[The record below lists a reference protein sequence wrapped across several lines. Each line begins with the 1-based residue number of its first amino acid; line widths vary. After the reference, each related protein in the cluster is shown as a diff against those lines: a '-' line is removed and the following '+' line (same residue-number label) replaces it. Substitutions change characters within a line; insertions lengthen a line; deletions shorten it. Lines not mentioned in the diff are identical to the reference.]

1 LFLKKKITWV
11 YIISLLF
18 ILINTYLVYKEL
30 YYLTLFPIG
39 ILVLLFAFFSLDKLL
54 LLLVFLTPFS
64 IPLSEIIPGLDFNM
78 YIPTEPI
85 IFCIL
90 IIFILK
96 ISIEQ
101 KFDKKILLHPISI
114 AIYINLIWILIT
126 CFTST
131 MPLVSFKFLLSRL
144 WFIVAFYFL
153 ISQVFRN
160 QKNIYN
166 FLWLYII
173 PLIIVIAY
181 TIINHIEYGLLDQE
195 AANFVVH
202 PFFNDHTS
210 YGAILAMFLPVIIGV
225 LISKRIKPT
234 IKLFVFI
241 VFLIFVFATVLSYT
255 RATWI
260 SIVVALFVFII
271 IMLKIKFK
279 YIFIVSAILVFF
291 FFTFQNQILMSL
303 EQNRQESSKNITE
316 HIQSI
321 SNITSDASNLERLNR
336 WNCAIKMFK
345 EKPVFG
351 WGPGTYMF
359 NYAPF
364 QLSYEKTIISTNAG
378 DKGNAHS
385 EYLGPLAES
394 GVFGMIT
401 FLFIIISTLYIAIRL
416 YSKLKNREL
425 KIILI
430 SVMLGLI
437 TYYFHGLLN
446 NFLDTDKASIPFW
459 GFTAIILAIDVY
471 HSKYDE
477 ELKEKGEINKT
488 QDQ

>member
-1 LFLKKKITWV
+1 MFLKKKITWV